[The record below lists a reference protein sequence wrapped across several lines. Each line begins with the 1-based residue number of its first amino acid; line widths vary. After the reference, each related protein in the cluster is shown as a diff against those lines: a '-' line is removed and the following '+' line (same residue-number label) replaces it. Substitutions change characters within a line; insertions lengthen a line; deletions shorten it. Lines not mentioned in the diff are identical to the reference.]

1 VVSGKGRDV
10 QVTEQTAIKAE
21 GVEIP
26 VVALREPL
34 IICMVLLGAILVAMW
49 IRRRG

>member
-1 VVSGKGRDV
+1 M
-10 QVTEQTAIKAE
+10 QITEQTTIKAE

-34 IICMVLLGAILVAMW
+34 IVGMVLLSAILIAMW
-49 IRRRG
+49 VRRRR

>member
-1 VVSGKGRDV
+1 M
-10 QVTEQTAIKAE
+10 QPEQAVIRGE

-34 IICMVLLGAILVAMW
+34 IVYMVLLVAILVAMW
-49 IRRRG
+49 IRGRRNG

>member
-1 VVSGKGRDV
+1 M
-10 QVTEQTAIKAE
+10 QVTEQITIKAE

-34 IICMVLLGAILVAMW
+34 IVCMVLLVAILVAMW
-49 IRRRG
+49 IRRRNG

>member
-1 VVSGKGRDV
+1 MVP
-10 QVTEQTAIKAE
+10 EQAVIRGE

-34 IICMVLLGAILVAMW
+34 IICIVLLGAILVAMW